1 MADNRLIVVDGITLP
16 QPYVYQWS
24 LQDISDSDSGRTED
38 VLFHKN
44 RVGQKRR
51 LQLGWRGKST
61 AETSAILNAFN
72 PEYISVR
79 YFDLLDNRYETR
91 DFIVGDREGSVKLW
105 WVGRH
110 LIDVVSFNITEV

>member
-1 MADNRLIVVDGITLP
+1 MADNRLIVVDGVTLP

-24 LQDISDSDSGRTED
+24 LQDVSDSDSGRTED

-44 RVGQKRR
+44 RVGQKRKI
-51 LQLGWRGKST
+51 QLGWRGKST
-61 AETSAILNAFN
+61 SETSLILSAFN

-79 YFDLLDNRYETR
+79 YFDLMDNQYETR
-91 DFIVGDREGSVKLW
+91 QFYVGDREGSVKLW

-110 LIDVVSFNITEV
+110 LIDTISFNIIEV